1 MPESQPTK
9 PNIAII
15 GAGPSGLTL
24 SNILHRFG
32 ISATVFEKDPDAEA
46 RKTEGGCLDLSLDG
60 GQAAIKKAGIF
71 DEFKKHARYDAQ
83 AVKIMDRYGN
93 VHASS
98 EGMDTE
104 RPEIDRAS
112 LRQILLDSLPETSIK
127 WGYNLKY
134 VEDDGTLHF
143 EKSTPQRFDLVVG
156 GDGAWSKVRNTLTT
170 VSPFYSGVT
179 VYESQYKD
187 PDSTH
192 PDISALVGPGT
203 LFALGD
209 ETGVGMLVQRQ
220 GDRSIR
226 LYAYIRHSVE
236 WDAGIDWKNPVAARE
251 VMSKWF
257 EGWEPKLRNIATS
270 FKEPVRVRKLYMLPV
285 GIRWPHNSK
294 VALIGDA
301 AHVMTPFEGEGANAA
316 MRDALMLANA
326 IIDNQEDIPRA
337 IRDYE
342 QAMWDIGEE
351 KQMET
356 WRTLQRTFDVGG
368 TGYIASRFAPAPA
381 DVKA

>member
-24 SNILHRFG
+24 ANILHRFG
-32 ISATVFEKDPDAEA
+32 TSTTVFEKDPNAEA
-46 RKTEGGCLDLSLDG
+46 RKTESGCLDLSVDG

-83 AVKIMDRYGN
+83 AVKIMDRDGN

-98 EGMDTE
+98 DGMDIE

-127 WGYNLKY
+127 WGHNLKY

-143 EKSTPQRFDLVVG
+143 EKSTRQRL
-156 GDGAWSKVRNTLTT
+156 AI
-170 VSPFYSGVT
+170 YSGVT
-179 VYESQYKD
+179 VYESHYKD

-192 PDISALVGPGT
+192 PEISSLVGPGT
-203 LFALGD
+203 LFAPGD
-209 ETGVGMLVQRQ
+209 ETRVCMLVQRQ

-226 LYAYIRHSVE
+226 LYAYIRHSVD
-236 WDAGIDWKNPVAARE
+236 WDAGMDWKDPVTARE
-251 VMSKWF
+251 VMSQWL
-257 EGWEPKLRNIATS
+257 EGWDPKLRHIATS
-270 FKEPVRVRKLYMLPV
+270 FEEPMRVRKLYMLPV
-285 GIRWPHNSK
+285 GIRWPHNPRISL
-294 VALIGDA
+294 VGDA

-326 IIDNQEDIPRA
+326 IIHNQEDIP
-337 IRDYE
+337 
-342 QAMWDIGEE
+342 
-351 KQMET
+351 
-356 WRTLQRTFDVGG
+356 
-368 TGYIASRFAPAPA
+368 
-381 DVKA
+381 KAHPGL